1 LSEKTNLSFSRNINI
16 FTI

>member
-1 LSEKTNLSFSRNINI
+1 LSEKANLSFSRNINI